1 MLFNPYYAKN
11 YAGIIDTGLGLSM
24 NAPVCIQS
32 SLLAVKQRLP
42 GYKVSHDHVVILST
56 DLTTFY
62 AILSISGSII

>member
-11 YAGIIDTGLGLSM
+11 YASIIDTGLSM
-24 NAPVCIQS
+24 NASVCIQS